1 VAGKKSIQQLQKES
15 KGFTLRG
22 LENTRIES
30 LSDGVFAISI
40 GLLLLSTTPPNTFNE
55 LMKFTKSFIP
65 FAMTISMLMF
75 VWHQHYLFFI
85 RFGLR
90 DTRTVALNTVLLFL
104 VLFFVYP
111 LKFLFSLL
119 VDLYTGLF
127 TGDQEYLRELFS
139 TTIRIEDTGTLMS
152 LYGFGAASIFLVLA
166 LLNTIALKRKEL
178 LELSKEEV
186 IHTRNTIRVN
196 LICGGIPLLSAL
208 IAAFELGGR
217 ATFAIAGFS
226 YMLYAVLMPIASI
239 RGNKQLAALKKDN
252 DSNQ

>member
-1 VAGKKSIQQLQKES
+1 MPGKKSIQQLESES

-40 GLLLLSTTPPNTFNE
+40 GLLLLSTTAPTTFDE
-55 LMKFTKSFIP
+55 LMEFTRSFIP

-90 DTRTVALNTVLLFL
+90 DTKTVALNTVLLFL

-111 LKFLFSLL
+111 LKFLFGLL
-119 VDLYTGLF
+119 VDLYSGILS
-127 TGDQEYLRELFS
+127 GNQEQLRELFS
-139 TTIRIEDTGTLMS
+139 TKIRVEDTSTLMS
-152 LYGFGAASIFLVLA
+152 LYGFGAAAIFLLLA
-166 LLNTIALKRKEL
+166 LLNYTALKRKKL
-178 LELSKEEV
+178 LELSKEE
-186 IHTRNTIRVN
+186 ILHTRNTIRIN
-196 LICGGIPLLSAL
+196 IICGGIPMLSAL
-208 IAAFELGGR
+208 IAVLQLGGKF
-217 ATFAIAGFS
+217 TFAIAGFT

-239 RGNKQLAALKKDN
+239 RGSKQLQELKKD
-252 DSNQ
+252 DSE

>member
-1 VAGKKSIQQLQKES
+1 MAGKKSIQQQQSES

-40 GLLLLSTTPPNTFNE
+40 GLLLLSTTAPTTFDE
-55 LMKFTKSFIP
+55 LMEFTKSFIP

-111 LKFLFSLL
+111 LKFLFGLL
-119 VDLYTGLF
+119 VDLYTGLL
-127 TGDQEYLRELFS
+127 TGDRAHLEELFT
-139 TTIRIEDTGTLMS
+139 TTIRLEDTGALMT
-152 LYGFGAASIFLVLA
+152 LYGFGAGSIFLVLA
-166 LLNTIALKRKEL
+166 LLNFIALKRKDL
-178 LELSKEEV
+178 LELSKEEIV
-186 IHTRNTIRVN
+186 HTRNTIRVN
-196 LICGGIPLLSAL
+196 LVCGGIPLLSAL
-208 IAAFELGGR
+208 IAVFELGGR
-217 ATFAIAGFS
+217 ATFAFAGFT
-226 YMLYAVLMPIASI
+226 YMLYAMLMPIASM
-239 RGNKQLAALKKDN
+239 RGNKQLAALKKKEEAN
-252 DSNQ
+252 A